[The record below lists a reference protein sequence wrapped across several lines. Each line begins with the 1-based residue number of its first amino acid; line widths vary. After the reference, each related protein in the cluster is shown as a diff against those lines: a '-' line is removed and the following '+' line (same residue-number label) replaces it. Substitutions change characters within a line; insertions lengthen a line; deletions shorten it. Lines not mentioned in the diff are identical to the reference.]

1 MLRATTVL
9 PAVGIA
15 IEVVLCVTLA
25 ITLPRPHP
33 AQVAGTARCASG
45 AAVQGVWIEGRSG
58 GSDFADLT
66 PDDRRSAEVTYRH
79 TLPNGGRYQVRVGC
93 GGTPG
98 HWSRTI
104 VSDYL
109 NPSVY
114 RLLCQDLP
122 GPANDG
128 KCVMTRQ

>member
-1 MLRATTVL
+1 MLKATTVL

-15 IEVVLCVTLA
+15 VEVVIGVVLA
-25 ITLPRPHP
+25 ITLPRPRP
-33 AQVAGTARCASG
+33 AQAVGTVRCASG

-79 TLPNGGRYQVRVGC
+79 TLSNGGRYQVRVGC

-98 HWSRTI
+98 NWTRTI

-109 NPSVY
+109 SPGMY

-122 GPANDG
+122 GRPNDG
-128 KCVMTRQ
+128 KCVMT